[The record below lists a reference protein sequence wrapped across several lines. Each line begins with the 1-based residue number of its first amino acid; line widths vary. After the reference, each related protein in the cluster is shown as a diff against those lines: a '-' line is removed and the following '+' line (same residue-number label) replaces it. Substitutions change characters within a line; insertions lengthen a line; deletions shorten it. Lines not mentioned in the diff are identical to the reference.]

1 MRAAA
6 LPACMLRIGWGEI
19 IRPGMAWGVGVM
31 NIFEAHAEL
40 GVLLDNGRCYG
51 LMKSYCSDAS
61 RLV

>member
-40 GVLLDNGRCYG
+40 GVLLDNGRCDG
-51 LMKSYCSDAS
+51 LM
-61 RLV
+61 